1 MKRISR
7 GTPYILTEADLDNL
21 LKSLTPRME
30 ANICALLEMTVEDW
44 RKLGKRVQARHLVDF
59 QNRGVGAASLA
70 AAAKAQT
77 DLEEAAQA
85 VTLASQAQS
94 IVDDVAAL
102 KEMVHDLAAGR
113 KAVK

>member
-1 MKRISR
+1 MFK
-7 GTPYILTEADLDNL
+7 
-21 LKSLTPRME
+21 
-30 ANICALLEMTVEDW
+30 ALLLTKPE
-44 RKLGKRVQARHLVDF
+44 G
-59 QNRGVGAASLA
+59 GALQCAI
-70 AAAKAQT
+70 T

>member
-7 GTPYILTEADLDNL
+7 GTPYILTESDLDNL

-30 ANICALLEMTVEDW
+30 ANICALLDMTVEDW
-44 RKLGKRVQARHLVDF
+44 RKLTKRVQARHLIDF

-85 VTLASQAQS
+85 VTLQSQAQS
-94 IVDDVAAL
+94 IVDEFNAL
-102 KEMVHDLAAGR
+102 KEMVHDLTK